1 MGELI
6 SLLMKSRLASHDFW
20 FYLLGLLLSLCLIA
34 VAVSQLMPAGRWGW
48 GTRLHASYTKL
59 IHGLF
64 LWLSVFFQRSEPA
77 SETLSVGED
86 GRWEGNPG
94 RCASIQPRVDN

>member
-20 FYLLGLLLSLCLIA
+20 FYLLGLLLSLFLIA
-34 VAVSQLMPAGRWGW
+34 VAVSQLMSAGRWGW

-64 LWLSVFFQRSEPA
+64 LWLSVFFRRA
-77 SETLSVGED
+77 SVPNQHLKL
-86 GRWEGNPG
+86 
-94 RCASIQPRVDN
+94 